1 MPTNTKPEIDLPL
14 PIAAQKLGLTW
25 QQMYA
30 LVLRGAVRAEHRL
43 GRWYVS
49 SEDVR
54 NRSERHR

>member
-1 MPTNTKPEIDLPL
+1 MPTSPKPDSYLPL

-30 LVLRGAVRAEHRL
+30 LVLRGAVQAEHRQ

-54 NRSERHR
+54 KKSERQR